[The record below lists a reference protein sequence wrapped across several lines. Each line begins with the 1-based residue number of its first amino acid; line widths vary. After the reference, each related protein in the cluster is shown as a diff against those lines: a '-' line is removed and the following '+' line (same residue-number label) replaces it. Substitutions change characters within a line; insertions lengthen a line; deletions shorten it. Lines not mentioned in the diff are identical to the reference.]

1 MLYQRGT
8 DMRPSVRPSVS
19 LYKELKFITVLYLCH
34 IPGSKPHQELNR
46 RACGLL
52 PLSYWKMISSLVM
65 STNRSAG
72 SRRVISSFIANCLF
86 HARLV
91 RLLWV
96 VISPDVTRIVDRWYK
111 IAVLT
116 HLRYPV
122 SHGSQT
128 HLVLIFYCGALS
140 SVISSLHRN
149 IGSLEMELLWLQGPG
164 FQHLPFFP

>member
-1 MLYQRGT
+1 MLYQYGT
-8 DMRPSVRPSVS
+8 DTRPSVRPSVS
-19 LYKELKFITVLYLCH
+19 LCKELKFITVLYLCR
-34 IPGSKPHQELNR
+34 IPGSKPHQRIKSESLW
-46 RACGLL
+46 AAITTIVL
-52 PLSYWKMISSLVM
+52 KMISSLVL

-72 SRRVISSFIANCLF
+72 SHRVISSSIANCSF

-96 VISPDVTRIVDRWYK
+96 VISLDVTVPRILDRWYK

-149 IGSLEMELLWLQGPG
+149 IGS
-164 FQHLPFFP
+164 